1 MRARTYREAKEDEE
15 EAVDSAALHQEAT
28 DSVCGFESVV
38 EPSPQREREGEEER
52 TADSLKGEAGRV
64 EAGWFSSER
73 IEVPRFIN
81 GGGHADGVSGPVTGG
96 AGVYTAAC
104 RVLRVTFTA
113 QHPLP
118 PFPAPVTVVDSVGG
132 CARSGPRRG
141 SLGSRTWWGG
151 EGRGAGCRCTAE
163 QPSSVDATAPSPGP
177 QNPSSPRPSVNDLR
191 ANDSH
196 SLSLSRRPEPSSP
209 PLLSRGSQFVY
220 IGAGLL
226 IAIDPHP
233 SRPVGIRTAA
243 DGGEGEDRGRPS
255 NLEEDRRL
263 RR

>member
-1 MRARTYREAKEDEE
+1 M
-15 EAVDSAALHQEAT
+15 
-28 DSVCGFESVV
+28 
-38 EPSPQREREGEEER
+38 
-52 TADSLKGEAGRV
+52 
-64 EAGWFSSER
+64 
-73 IEVPRFIN
+73 
-81 GGGHADGVSGPVTGG
+81 
-96 AGVYTAAC
+96 YTAAC
-104 RVLRVTFTA
+104 RVLRVTFIA

-177 QNPSSPRPSVNDLR
+177 QNPSLSAPLGQRPPRQRLPF
-191 ANDSH
+191 
-196 SLSLSRRPEPSSP
+196 SLSLSPPRTLLPSAP
-209 PLLSRGSQFVY
+209 LSRSQFVY

>member
-1 MRARTYREAKEDEE
+1 M
-15 EAVDSAALHQEAT
+15 DSSRSLNPLPNE
-28 DSVCGFESVV
+28 
-38 EPSPQREREGEEER
+38 REREGEEER

-209 PLLSRGSQFVY
+209 PLPSRGSQFVY

>member
-1 MRARTYREAKEDEE
+1 M
-15 EAVDSAALHQEAT
+15 
-28 DSVCGFESVV
+28 CGFESVV

-177 QNPSSPRPSVNDLR
+177 QNPSLSAPLGQRPPRQRLPF
-191 ANDSH
+191 
-196 SLSLSRRPEPSSP
+196 SLSLSPPRTLLPSAPLSRFAVCLHRCRTFNRDRSSP
-209 PLLSRGSQFVY
+209 VPSRWDSNGGGRRRGRGSRTAVESRGGSK
-220 IGAGLL
+220 I
-226 IAIDPHP
+226 
-233 SRPVGIRTAA
+233 TAMTRGWWWYG
-243 DGGEGEDRGRPS
+243 DGGGGGGETDGCA
-255 NLEEDRRL
+255 RR
-263 RR
+263 